1 MTRKNTEADF
11 WAKVDKT
18 SDPKGCWLWTGFIK
32 SDGYGVIRWHNK
44 KRTAHTLSYNL
55 TGHTIPDGLVLAHSE
70 HCIGKRHCCNPN
82 HLTPKTHH
90 ENAIDMHRDGT
101 MICKLTEEQILDI
114 RTRVGQTQKEIA
126 EEFGVDH
133 TTIYKIIHRKRWT
146 HI

>member
-1 MTRKNTEADF
+1 
-11 WAKVDKT
+11 
-18 SDPKGCWLWTGFIK
+18 
-32 SDGYGVIRWHNK
+32 
-44 KRTAHTLSYNL
+44 
-55 TGHTIPDGLVLAHSE
+55 
-70 HCIGKRHCCNPN
+70 
-82 HLTPKTHH
+82 
-90 ENAIDMHRDGT
+90 